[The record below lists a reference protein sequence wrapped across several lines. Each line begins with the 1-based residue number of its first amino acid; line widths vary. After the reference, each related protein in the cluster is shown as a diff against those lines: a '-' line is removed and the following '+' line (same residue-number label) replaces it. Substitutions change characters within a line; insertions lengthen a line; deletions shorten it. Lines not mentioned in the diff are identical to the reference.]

1 MVFKD
6 QCKLPAR
13 SPGSSRQAPL
23 REDTVTDFSFLAKR
37 ETLSLVGICYC
48 LMDFSQPFKIMV
60 WGN

>member
-23 REDTVTDFSFLAKR
+23 REDTVSELGGYLL
-37 ETLSLVGICYC
+37 LSNGFFAAIQDV
-48 LMDFSQPFKIMV
+48 V